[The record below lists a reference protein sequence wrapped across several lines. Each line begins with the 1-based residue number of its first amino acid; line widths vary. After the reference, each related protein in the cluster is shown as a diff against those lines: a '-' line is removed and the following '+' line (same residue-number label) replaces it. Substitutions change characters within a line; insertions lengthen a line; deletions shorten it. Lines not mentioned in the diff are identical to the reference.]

1 MNPVN
6 TFIYWMSSVILT
18 SSLAIATEFTFD
30 LADNAEECFYES
42 IASDVHCTFEFQA
55 SVWIWFWKRE
65 EKNTK
70 KSQID
75 KKSFQWTFKLKP
87 KFIRF
92 DSQVVSGGQLDVDVI
107 VQGPNEKVFYK
118 ELRKEYDRFTFN
130 TTVSINLEFYSRMFD
145 MENEIGH
152 FKSVIFFVMKIQ
164 WDRIDSIELV
174 EFFFETGT
182 ILSGNFQIDPKYL
195 PNLSWS
201 GTH

>member
-130 TTVSINLEFYSRMFD
+130 TTVSIYLEFYSRMFD

-174 EFFFETGT
+174 EFFLLKLVRFWVET
-182 ILSGNFQIDPKYL
+182 FK
-195 PNLSWS
+195 
-201 GTH
+201 